1 MGRHAGRV
9 RAGWGKQTEQAWKT
23 VAVVYL
29 AAAEA
34 DAGAPGVAR
43 SNQAAINC
51 YIFHD

>member
-1 MGRHAGRV
+1 MQVGANKLSKHGL
-9 RAGWGKQTEQAWKT
+9 WKT

-34 DAGAPGVAR
+34 DAGAPVVAR
-43 SNQAAINC
+43 SNQAAIDC

>member
-1 MGRHAGRV
+1 MQVGANKRSKHGQ
-9 RAGWGKQTEQAWKT
+9 WET

-34 DAGAPGVAR
+34 NAGAPGVAR
-43 SNQAAINC
+43 SNQAAIDC

>member
-1 MGRHAGRV
+1 MQVGANKLSKHGL
-9 RAGWGKQTEQAWKT
+9 WKT

-43 SNQAAINC
+43 SNQAAIDG
-51 YIFHD
+51 YIFHDWS